1 MSCKDYKYLIDAF
14 VDGTIDASGLETLKE
29 HVTICPACR
38 KEYEDFS
45 KVRCFVKEAFVSATS
60 PTQAAEAVKAE
71 LSSSA
76 SMPGASQFG
85 SMPIGRK
92 ALAAASVLLICGIG
106 IGFGLGRKAG
116 QAEVNL
122 GRPLSIDIA
131 SVAGTVL
138 VKHAQAKPWEELTP
152 TSSLFLGDLVHTVG
166 RATMVLSIGKN
177 SSITIGPDTVC
188 SVNAFNG
195 ESEFSLA
202 RGRIEAT
209 LESPHPPFFINTL
222 QGRLQALGTEFIVEV
237 K

>member
-1 MSCKDYKYLIDAF
+1 MSCKDYKYLIEAF
-14 VDGTIDASGLETLKE
+14 VEGTIDDSGLETLQE
-29 HVTICPACR
+29 HVKTCPACR
-38 KEYEDFS
+38 KECEDFS
-45 KVRCFVKEAFVSATS
+45 KLRCFVEEAFVSATS

-76 SMPGASQFG
+76 SMPGANRFG
-85 SMPIGRK
+85 NIPIGRK
-92 ALAAASVLLICGIG
+92 TLAAASVLLICGIG
-106 IGFGLGRKAG
+106 IGFGLGRNAG

-131 SVAGTVL
+131 SVEGTVL

-152 TSSLFLGDLVHTVG
+152 ASSVFLGDLVHTVG
-166 RATMVLSIGKN
+166 RGTVVLSIAED

-209 LESPHPPFFINTL
+209 LESPHPPFFINTP
-222 QGRLQALGTEFIVEV
+222 QGRLEALGTEFIVEV